1 MAFRPLL
8 NLPQIFLGFVSLLL
22 INLIRL
28 NPIYAQALD
37 VNLKTQLITQIN
49 PAFPPEPS
57 KPPLLPSPLPPPEDL
72 LQPPVSPTPPKES
85 FSIPGKIFV
94 KDFKFEGNTAFSDAE
109 LKRLLKP
116 YTQRR
121 ITFVELLQARSAI
134 TQYYVDQ
141 GYITTGAFIP
151 EQKIQDGVVLIK
163 ILEGSISE
171 IQVTVQG
178 RLNPN
183 YVRDRLA
190 IKSGKPLNINRLLDA
205 LRLLQINPLIQRI
218 SAQLEVGTRPGTNI
232 LTVEVETANTFN
244 ADAIFDNGRSP
255 SVGELRR
262 GVQVEEANLLGIGDR
277 ISGWYLNTNGSHDW
291 NISYTIPINVYNG
304 SFKFDYRNVA
314 SRVVED
320 PFDELNLE
328 SDYQKYSFALRQ
340 PILETASQTL
350 ALALVFEHQK
360 SQTSFL
366 DNEPLLGVG
375 ADQHGRTNISTLR
388 FSQEWI
394 DRSNVEV
401 ISLLSEFSFGF
412 DAFGT
417 TDPFDFKVNPNAPNS
432 NYFIWRGQAQWVRLL
447 APDFL
452 LYVHGDLQ
460 LADGPLVPLEQFG
473 LGGLDSVR
481 GYRQNFLL
489 GDNGFYTTV
498 ELRIPIYRTSSSDN
512 VLQIVPFADVGR
524 IWNSFNLPNPE
535 PQTLAS
541 VGLGLHW
548 TFKDLIKAR
557 IDWGIPL
564 IQVNSDGNTLQDY
577 GITFSIIISPF

>member
-8 NLPQIFLGFVSLLL
+8 NFSQFFLGFFSLLL

-28 NPIYAQALD
+28 KPIYAQALD
-37 VNLKTQLITQIN
+37 LNLEAQLITQIN
-49 PAFPPEPS
+49 PLPPQPPEP
-57 KPPLLPSPLPPPEDL
+57 PRLPTLPPPEDL
-72 LQPPVSPTPPKES
+72 LQPPVVPIPPKES
-85 FSIPGKIFV
+85 FSLPGKIFV
-94 KDFKFEGNTAFSDAE
+94 KDFRFEGNTAFSDAE

-121 ITFVELLQARSAI
+121 ITFVELLQARSVI

-141 GYITTGAFIP
+141 GYVTTGAFIP
-151 EQKIQDGVVLIK
+151 EQTIQDGVVLIK

-178 RLNPN
+178 KLNPN
-183 YVRDRLA
+183 YVRSRLA
-190 IKSGKPLNINRLLDA
+190 IASGKPLNINRLLDA
-205 LRLLQINPLIQRI
+205 LRVLQINPLIQRI
-218 SAQLEVGTRPGTNI
+218 SAQLEAGTRPGTNI
-232 LTVEVETANTFN
+232 LTVGVETAKTFN
-244 ADAIFDNGRSP
+244 ADAVFDNGRSP
-255 SVGELRR
+255 SVGEFRR

-277 ISGWYLNTNGSHDW
+277 LSGWYLNTNGSHDW
-291 NISYTIPINVYNG
+291 NISYRIPFNAYNS
-304 SFKFDYRNVA
+304 SFKFDYRNVS

-340 PILETASQTL
+340 PILETASQSV
-350 ALALVFEHQK
+350 ALALIFEHQK

-366 DNEPLLGVG
+366 NNEPLLGIG
-375 ADQHGRTNISTLR
+375 ADRHGRTNISTLR

-394 DRSNVEV
+394 NRSNVEV

-432 NYFIWRGQAQWVRLL
+432 NYFMWRGQAQWVRLL

-473 LGGLDSVR
+473 LGGVDSVR

-498 ELRIPIYRTSSSDN
+498 ELRVPIYRTSSSDN

-524 IWNSFNLPNPE
+524 VWNSFSLPNLD

-548 TFKDLIKAR
+548 TYKDLIKAR

-564 IQVNSDGNTLQDY
+564 IHVNSDGNTLQDN
-577 GITFSIIISPF
+577 GITFSIIIRPF

>member
-1 MAFRPLL
+1 MAFRPWL
-8 NLPQIFLGFVSLLL
+8 NFFQFFLGFVSLLL

-28 NPIYAQALD
+28 KPIYAQALD
-37 VNLKTQLITQIN
+37 INLEAQLMTQIN
-49 PAFPPEPS
+49 PSLPPQPLEP
-57 KPPLLPSPLPPPEDL
+57 PRLPTLPPPEEL
-72 LQPPVSPTPPKES
+72 LQPPVAPIPPKES

-94 KDFKFEGNTAFSDAE
+94 KDFRFEGNTAFSDAE

-121 ITFVELLQARSAI
+121 ITFVELLQARSVI

-141 GYITTGAFIP
+141 GYVTTGAFIP
-151 EQKIQDGVVLIK
+151 EQTIQDGVVLIK

-171 IQVTVQG
+171 IQVTVKG
-178 RLNPN
+178 KLNPN
-183 YVRDRLA
+183 YVRSRLA
-190 IKSGKPLNINRLLDA
+190 IASGKPLNINRLLDA
-205 LRLLQINPLIQRI
+205 LRVLQINPLIQRI
-218 SAQLEVGTRPGTNI
+218 SAQLEAGTRPGTNI
-232 LTVEVETANTFN
+232 LTVGVETAKTFN
-244 ADAIFDNGRSP
+244 ADAVFDNGRSP
-255 SVGELRR
+255 SVGEFRR

-277 ISGWYLNTNGSHDW
+277 LSGWYLNTNGSHDW
-291 NISYTIPINVYNG
+291 NISYRIPFNAYNS
-304 SFKFDYRNVA
+304 SFKFDYRNVS

-340 PILETASQTL
+340 PILETASQSV
-350 ALALVFEHQK
+350 ALALIFEHQK

-375 ADQHGRTNISTLR
+375 ADRHGRTNISTLR

-394 DRSNVEV
+394 NRSNVEV

-412 DAFGT
+412 EAFGT

-432 NYFIWRGQAQWVRLL
+432 NYFMWRGQAQWVRLL

-498 ELRIPIYRTSSSDN
+498 ELRVPIYRTSSSDN

-524 IWNSFNLPNPE
+524 VWNSFSLPNLD

-548 TFKDLIKAR
+548 TYKDLIKAR

-564 IQVNSDGNTLQDY
+564 IHVNSEGNTLQDN

>member
-1 MAFRPLL
+1 M
-8 NLPQIFLGFVSLLL
+8 
-22 INLIRL
+22 
-28 NPIYAQALD
+28 
-37 VNLKTQLITQIN
+37 
-49 PAFPPEPS
+49 
-57 KPPLLPSPLPPPEDL
+57 
-72 LQPPVSPTPPKES
+72 
-85 FSIPGKIFV
+85 
-94 KDFKFEGNTAFSDAE
+94 
-109 LKRLLKP
+109 
-116 YTQRR
+116 
-121 ITFVELLQARSAI
+121 
-134 TQYYVDQ
+134 
-141 GYITTGAFIP
+141 
-151 EQKIQDGVVLIK
+151 VLIK

-171 IQVTVQG
+171 IQVTVKG
-178 RLNPN
+178 KLNPN
-183 YVRDRLA
+183 YVRSRLA
-190 IKSGKPLNINRLLDA
+190 IASGKPLNINRLLDA
-205 LRLLQINPLIQRI
+205 LRVLQINPLIQRI
-218 SAQLEVGTRPGTNI
+218 SAQLEAGTRPGTNI
-232 LTVEVETANTFN
+232 LTVGVETAKTFN
-244 ADAIFDNGRSP
+244 ADAVFDNGRSP
-255 SVGELRR
+255 SVGEFRR

-277 ISGWYLNTNGSHDW
+277 LSGWYLNTNGSHDW
-291 NISYTIPINVYNG
+291 NISYRIPFNAYNS
-304 SFKFDYRNVA
+304 SFKFDYRNVS

-340 PILETASQTL
+340 PILETASQSV
-350 ALALVFEHQK
+350 ALALIFEHQK

-375 ADQHGRTNISTLR
+375 ADRHGRTNISTLR

-394 DRSNVEV
+394 NRSNVEV

-412 DAFGT
+412 EAFGT

-432 NYFIWRGQAQWVRLL
+432 NYFMWRGQAQWVRLL

-498 ELRIPIYRTSSSDN
+498 ELRVPIYRTSSSDN

-524 IWNSFNLPNPE
+524 VWNSFSLPNLD

-548 TFKDLIKAR
+548 TYKDLIKAR

-564 IQVNSDGNTLQDY
+564 IHVNSEGNTLQDN